1 MTEEFRLPDFL
12 KNQSAEEIHQRMLSN
27 LPDDIDSSVGGFPSD
42 FTMPTAIE
50 KAEMVEF
57 SLAETIKNIF
67 PQWADDS
74 ALLDYHAQTR
84 GIKRKAAVSA
94 TAALTIIGEAGTR
107 IPSGFTFC
115 TEATN
120 DVAAVEFEVMADV
133 VIPDNGTLNISV
145 SAVEGGMQGNVS
157 ANSITLQVKPLNG
170 IKSVTNPHAAIGGE
184 DEEAD
189 DALRKRVVEYDQTQ
203 GQSFVGS
210 QNDYK
215 RWALEVDGVG
225 AAKVVLAQDDTGLVT
240 IIITDAAGNPA
251 SSDLCTAVY
260 NHIASPD
267 DDSQRLAPVNGA
279 VLSVITPA
287 AFVISVS
294 ATVKLETSYTIG
306 GVQSAFLAALKA
318 YLLTCT
324 DDVKYNKICSLL
336 MDTQGV
342 SDYSDVL
349 LNGDS
354 SNISL
359 TASQLATTDSS
370 KVVLSSAS

>member
-1 MTEEFRLPDFL
+1 MAEEFELPDFL
-12 KNQSAEEIHQRMLSN
+12 KSQSAEEIHQRMLSN
-27 LPDDIDSSVGGFPSD
+27 LPDDIDSSDGGFPSD
-42 FTMPTAIE
+42 LTKPTAIE

-67 PQWADDS
+67 PQWADD
-74 ALLDYHAQTR
+74 ATLLDYHAQTR
-84 GIKRKAAVSA
+84 GMKRKAAVSSTA
-94 TAALTIIGEAGTR
+94 TLTVTGEAGTK

-120 DVAAVEFEVMADV
+120 DAAAVEFETTTDAA
-133 VIPDNGTLNISV
+133 IPDNGILNISV
-145 SAVEGGMQGNVS
+145 SAVDGGVQGNVS

-170 IKSVTNPHAAIGGE
+170 IKSVTNPSAAIGGE
-184 DEEAD
+184 DEESD

-225 AAKVVLAQDDTGLVT
+225 SAKVVPAQDDTGLVT

-260 NHIASPD
+260 NHIISPD

-279 VLSVITPA
+279 VLSVITPT
-287 AFVISVS
+287 AFDVSVS
-294 ATVKLETSYTIG
+294 ATVRLEASYTIG
-306 GVQSAFLAALKA
+306 GIQSAFLAALKA
-318 YLLTCT
+318 YLLNCI

-336 MDTQGV
+336 IDTQGV
-342 SDYSDVL
+342 SDYSNVL
-349 LNGDS
+349 LNGS
-354 SNISL
+354 TSNISL
-359 TASQLATTDSS
+359 TASQLATTDST